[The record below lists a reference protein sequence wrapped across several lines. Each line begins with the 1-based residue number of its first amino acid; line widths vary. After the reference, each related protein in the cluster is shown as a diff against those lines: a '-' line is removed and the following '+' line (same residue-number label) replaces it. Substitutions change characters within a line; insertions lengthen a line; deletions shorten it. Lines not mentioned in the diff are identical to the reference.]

1 MFIEL
6 KDGQRVNSDKII
18 NYYNYKNKVL
28 ICLIDNA
35 YLQLEFA
42 SEDDAKLYL
51 AGLDRLLGVKEPMY
65 IKK

>member
-6 KDGQRVNSDKII
+6 KDGQRVNSDKIHMFECKG
-18 NYYNYKNKVL
+18 KNVL
-28 ICLIDNA
+28 IYIADIFHD
-35 YLQLEFA
+35 LEFS

>member
-6 KDGQRVNSDKII
+6 KNEHRVNSDKIV
-18 NYYNYKNKVL
+18 NYYNNKNKVL

-35 YLQLEFA
+35 YLELEFS